1 MFKHCCKV
9 LPNTPSGPLACV
21 LEEFGCRAPSRMKRV
36 SDLAAAAEQ
45 LESDRNALNVVT
57 STLETHHFQQRLLK
71 VLSQVPIPSPTHEA
85 RYVLKGLLLQS

>member
-1 MFKHCCKV
+1 MFRHCCKV
-9 LPNTPSGPLACV
+9 LPNTSSGPLACV

-36 SDLAAAAEQ
+36 SDLAAEE

-71 VLSQVPIPSPTHEA
+71 VLSQVPIPSPTREA